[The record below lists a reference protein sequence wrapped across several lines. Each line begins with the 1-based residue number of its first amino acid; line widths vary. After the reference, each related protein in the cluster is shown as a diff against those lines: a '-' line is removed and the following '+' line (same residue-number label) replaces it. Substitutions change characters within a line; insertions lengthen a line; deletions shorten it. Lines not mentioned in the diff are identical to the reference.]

1 MGCRIDDHVRLNFEI
16 VVVDSSMTAP
26 GRNVH
31 RFTVLVIMQ
40 GGPAAVCKDGEQQG
54 KSVRAG
60 VLR

>member
-1 MGCRIDDHVRLNFEI
+1 
-16 VVVDSSMTAP
+16 
-26 GRNVH
+26 
-31 RFTVLVIMQ
+31 VIMQ